1 MSRLHLAQ
9 VVAVTRLLAQISN
22 TGGETPTLSLFRS
35 TSFSLATQRGG
46 SGSEELE
53 QKILEGVQA
62 PLGVPQGSVRV
73 QLGGQEEQ
81 LPVLVHRAQRQSFV
95 QLRHA
100 RGVHFVLSEE
110 EGGGKKKSLR
120 ISLTAADTQEVF
132 LTGISNSNLA
142 RARRVFFFSSERGM
156 KTRLHTSAELFI
168 R

>member
-1 MSRLHLAQ
+1 MEDSEEEGEEAAQLFVLASSRSGRGCGSAPHTDLKH
-9 VVAVTRLLAQISN
+9 
-22 TGGETPTLSLFRS
+22 GGETPKLSPFPS
-35 TSFSLATQRGG
+35 TSFSLARQRGG

-62 PLGVPQGSVRV
+62 PLGVPQGSIRV
-73 QLGGQEEQ
+73 QLGSQEEQ

-110 EGGGKKKSLR
+110 EGGKKSLR

-142 RARRVFFFSSERGM
+142 RAR
-156 KTRLHTSAELFI
+156 
-168 R
+168 

>member
-1 MSRLHLAQ
+1 MEDGEEEGEEAAQLFVSASSRSGCGCGSAPHADLKH
-9 VVAVTRLLAQISN
+9 
-22 TGGETPTLSLFRS
+22 GGETPKLSPFPP

-62 PLGVPQGSVRV
+62 PLGVPQGSIRV
-73 QLGGQEEQ
+73 QLGCQEEQ

-110 EGGGKKKSLR
+110 GGKKKKSLQ

-132 LTGISNSNLA
+132 LTGVSNSNLA
-142 RARRVFFFSSERGM
+142 RAR
-156 KTRLHTSAELFI
+156 
-168 R
+168 